1 MDANC
6 QKSQKYFSFWIIPA
20 GKETGFLEMEIES
33 RECIILVELSNKSG
47 TKQPRVVK

>member
-20 GKETGFLEMEIES
+20 EMEKGFLEMETVS
-33 RECIILVELSNKSG
+33 RECIIYYLS
-47 TKQPRVVK
+47 RVVK